1 VSIVFALQSLV
12 SARLASLVGLSV
24 AALLAIAIG
33 ARANE
38 LSAAKAAEAL
48 RLCDEA
54 ARVSWT
60 NKSAAITPLD
70 DVVTVA
76 EAAVASDDS
85 DAHAH
90 LALFCVL
97 SRQLEI
103 AGLSW
108 RSFALLQRAHRE
120 IERANGLAPGDPDI
134 LVARGGFVCRI
145 PRPLGGN
152 PTLGETLIRRALEL
166 KPDHVA
172 GRLYLAKALA
182 ARHAPEARARAYEA
196 LAAAKKAGAIQ
207 EEIEAQE
214 LLASLR
220 D

>member
-1 VSIVFALQSLV
+1 MRQSSLIGIVACV
-12 SARLASLVGLSV
+12 VMI
-24 AALLAIAIG
+24 AIA

-48 RLCDEA
+48 RLCEETS
-54 ARVSWT
+54 RVSWM

-70 DVVTVA
+70 DVVAVA
-76 EAAVASDDS
+76 EAAVAADES

-97 SRQLEI
+97 ARQLEI

-108 RSFALLQRAHRE
+108 RSFSRLQRVHRE
-120 IERANGLAPGDPDI
+120 IDRASALAPEDPEI
-134 LVARGGFVCRI
+134 LVARGALLCRI

-152 PTLGETLIRRALEL
+152 PALGEKLLLRALEL
-166 KPDHVA
+166 KPEHVG

-196 LAAAKKAGAIQ
+196 LALAKKAGATR
-207 EEIEAQE
+207 EGIEAQE
-214 LLASLR
+214 LLASLSN
-220 D
+220 